1 MKYKKWNQAAPDRS
15 AVLALVEAGLPALA
29 ATVLCARGVD
39 TPEAAAAFLAAA
51 DAPLHDPMLLRD
63 MDRAVER
70 MERALAGNEY
80 IAVYGDYDV
89 DGITSTCLLTRF
101 LSSRGARVIPY
112 IPDRLEEG
120 YGLNREAVELLA
132 DKGVTLIVTVD
143 CGITAVE
150 EARYAASLGLDVIIT
165 DHHECK
171 DELPQAVAVV
181 DPHRRDC
188 GYPFPCLAGVGVALK
203 LALALTPGSER
214 ERVLSEYADLAAIGT
229 VADVMQLS
237 GENRAIVRRGLQA
250 LARTRRPG
258 LRALIREAGAEG
270 KSLTASCIGFTLAP
284 RINAAGRMGCAPVAA
299 ELLLTE
305 DPGRAEA
312 LSHALCAL
320 NRERQSIEG
329 RIYEECLARLERE
342 SAGQRRSIV
351 LAGEGWHQGVVGI
364 VASRLAEKYA
374 CPTFMICVQAGAR
387 APAAPLGASTSSG
400 RWNPAPTCWRASAA
414 MPWPPALRS
423 WRSTSAPSGSGSTAA
438 WRSGPESTSWRPPWR
453 WTLSC
458 PTRTSSPWR
467 RWPDW
472 TSWSPMGPGTPSRCS
487 PSAAVPSPPSLRWAA
502 GGI

>member
-1 MKYKKWNQAAPDRS
+1 
-15 AVLALVEAGLPALA
+15 
-29 ATVLCARGVD
+29 
-39 TPEAAAAFLAAA
+39 
-51 DAPLHDPMLLRD
+51 

-101 LSSRGARVIPY
+101 LSARGARVLPY

-203 LALALTPGSER
+203 LALALTPGPER

-250 LARTRRPG
+250 LAQTRRPG
-258 LRALIREAGAEG
+258 LRGLIREAGAEG
-270 KSLTASCIGFTLAP
+270 KALTAP
-284 RINAAGRMGCAPVAA
+284 
-299 ELLLTE
+299 
-305 DPGRAEA
+305 
-312 LSHALCAL
+312 
-320 NRERQSIEG
+320 
-329 RIYEECLARLERE
+329 
-342 SAGQRRSIV
+342 
-351 LAGEGWHQGVVGI
+351 
-364 VASRLAEKYA
+364 
-374 CPTFMICVQAGAR
+374 
-387 APAAPLGASTSSG
+387 
-400 RWNPAPTCWRASAA
+400 ASA
-414 MPWPPALRS
+414 
-423 WRSTSAPSGSGSTAA
+423 
-438 WRSGPESTSWRPPWR
+438 
-453 WTLSC
+453 
-458 PTRTSSPWR
+458 SPWR
-467 RWPDW
+467 PASTRRAAWAALPW
-472 TSWSPMGPGTPSRCS
+472 RRSCSSRRTPGGRRRSPMRCAPSTGSASPSRGISMRSAWPGWSGRVPDSGAPSYS
-487 PSAAVPSPPSLRWAA
+487 PARAGTRAWLASWPPVWRRNTPAPHS
-502 GGI
+502 

>member
-1 MKYKKWNQAAPDRS
+1 MEP
-15 AVLALVEAGLPALA
+15 GCP
-29 ATVLCARGVD
+29 G
-39 TPEAAAAFLAAA
+39 PERRPGTDGGWAFLAAA

-250 LARTRRPG
+250 LARTRRP
-258 LRALIREAGAEG
+258 
-270 KSLTASCIGFTLAP
+270 
-284 RINAAGRMGCAPVAA
+284 RM
-299 ELLLTE
+299 
-305 DPGRAEA
+305 
-312 LSHALCAL
+312 
-320 NRERQSIEG
+320 
-329 RIYEECLARLERE
+329 
-342 SAGQRRSIV
+342 SA
-351 LAGEGWHQGVVGI
+351 
-364 VASRLAEKYA
+364 
-374 CPTFMICVQAGAR
+374 M
-387 APAAPLGASTSSG
+387 PLPPAST
-400 RWNPAPTCWRASAA
+400 RR
-414 MPWPPALRS
+414 
-423 WRSTSAPSGSGSTAA
+423 AA
-438 WRSGPESTSWRPPWR
+438 WAA
-453 WTLSC
+453 L
-458 PTRTSSPWR
+458 PWR
-467 RWPDW
+467 RSCSSRRTPGGRRR
-472 TSWSPMGPGTPSRCS
+472 SPMRCAPSTGSASPSRGASMRSVWPGWSGRAPGSGAPSYS
-487 PSAAVPSPPSLRWAA
+487 PARV
-502 GGI
+502 GIRA